1 MQYRGLFSPRQVKT
15 MSEKIIREIETLRE
29 IAEYIKTI
37 DPAVVYAIE
46 NNEDN
51 DLIVNFYTFGF
62 DWTMLSGIQSI
73 AKKHHVNVGFN
84 VEPYSQKTVKLTLV
98 ISEVSEQ

>member
-1 MQYRGLFSPRQVKT
+1 

-46 NNEDN
+46 DNEDN
-51 DLIVNFYTFGF
+51 ALVVDFYVFGF
-62 DWTMLSGIQSI
+62 DFTMLSGIQSI

-84 VEPYSQKTVKLTLV
+84 VEPYSAKAVKLILI
-98 ISEVSEQ
+98 ISEVV